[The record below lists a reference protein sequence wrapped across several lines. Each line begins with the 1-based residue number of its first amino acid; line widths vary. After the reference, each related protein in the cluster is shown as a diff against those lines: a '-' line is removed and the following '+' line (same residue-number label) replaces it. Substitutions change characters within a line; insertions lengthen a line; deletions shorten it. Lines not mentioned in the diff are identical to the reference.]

1 MSETRIAIAGATGRM
16 GRRLVGVGH
25 GTAGRKV
32 VAAITRSDDPLLKA
46 DAGAIALIG
55 EIGVLVRDDLD
66 PSIQADVLIDF
77 SAPEGFR
84 KCLPV
89 CVQRR
94 IAMVVGTTGLT
105 DADQRAIDDA
115 SKQVP
120 ILQSTNMSLGVAV
133 LNKVAALTAKMLGPE
148 YDIEIVESHHKH
160 KKDAPSGTALTLL
173 DHILNATNKTRSD
186 VDFGR
191 NGPEALRRPGSIGMH
206 VLRMGDVT
214 GTHTVHFAI
223 DGERLELTHVATNR
237 DVFVHGALRA
247 ATWLA
252 QQKPGRYTMSD
263 VLGV

>member
-1 MSETRIAIAGATGRM
+1 MSDTRIAIAGASGRM
-16 GRRLVGVGH
+16 GRRLVALGH
-25 GTAGRKV
+25 NTGGRQV
-32 VAAITRSDDPLLKA
+32 VAAITRPDDPLLHA
-46 DAGAIALIG
+46 DAGAIAVVG
-55 EIGVLVRDDLD
+55 DIGVKLRSDVD
-66 PSIQADVLIDF
+66 PSSAIDVLIDF

-84 KCLPV
+84 ACLPV
-89 CVQRR
+89 CVQRK

-115 SKQVP
+115 SKQIP

-148 YDIEIVESHHKH
+148 YDIEIVEAHHKH

-173 DHILNATNKTRSD
+173 DHILKATGKTKAD
-186 VDFGR
+186 VDYGR
-191 NGPEALRRPGSIGMH
+191 NGAEALRRPGSIGMH
-206 VLRMGDVT
+206 ALRMGDVT
-214 GTHTVHFAI
+214 GTHTAHFAI

-247 ATWLA
+247 AVWLA
-252 QQKPGRYTMSD
+252 KQKAGRYTMSD